1 MDIIRLK
8 YFIAAAERLNFTIA
22 AKERYITQTAMS
34 LHIKKMED
42 ELGFKLFLRDKRS
55 IKLTEAGSEF
65 YKRAVQLVA
74 QYEMAI
80 RSVKNIASG
89 ARGNI
94 GVMVPGYSEGF
105 ILIDKLRAFCIEYP
119 DVNLTMLV
127 EQPRRHIAELKSGTA
142 DITIGFMHDTERDPE
157 IITKNLR
164 EDPIY
169 VVCNVNH
176 PFAKME
182 KVSVDLIKEERTII
196 LDPEELPSVFREML
210 SDSEHTDI
218 GSDTVLP
225 VKNFGEM
232 LLNVAL
238 ERGIGFLPAF
248 AVARLIAN
256 QYEIVRVPIEQNG
269 VTPTVASI
277 LCYLKRSTNPVL
289 KILVDFMLEK

>member
-65 YKRAVQLVA
+65 YTRAVQLVA

-94 GVMVPGYSEGF
+94 GIMVPGYSEGF
-105 ILIDKLRAFCIEYP
+105 ILIDKLRAFCSEYP

-127 EQPRRHIAELKSGTA
+127 EQPRRHIAELKNGTA
-142 DITIGFMHDTERDPE
+142 DITIGFMRDTERDPE
-157 IITKNLR
+157 IVTKNLR

-169 VVCNVNH
+169 VVCHVNH

-248 AVARLIAN
+248 AVERLIAN

-269 VTPTVASI
+269 VMPTVSSI

-289 KILVDFMLEK
+289 KILLDYMLA

>member
-94 GVMVPGYSEGF
+94 GIMVPGYSEGF
-105 ILIDKLRAFCIEYP
+105 ILIDKLRAFCNEHP
-119 DVNLTMLV
+119 DVNLNILV
-127 EQPRRHIAELKSGTA
+127 EQPRRHIAELKNGTT
-142 DITIGFMHDTERDPE
+142 DITIGSLGDTERDPE
-157 IITKNLR
+157 IVTKSLR
-164 EDPIY
+164 EDPIF
-169 VVCNVNH
+169 VVCNANH

-218 GSDTVLP
+218 GSNTVLP
-225 VKNFGEM
+225 VRNIGEM
-232 LLNVAL
+232 MLNVGL

-248 AVARLIAN
+248 AVERLIAN
-256 QYEIVRVPIEQNG
+256 QSEIVRVPLEQNG
-269 VTPTVASI
+269 VTPTLTSV

-289 KILVDFMLEK
+289 KNLVDFMLG